1 MNVHN
6 EVMDPE
12 RTGLGEPQPVQM
24 ISPSG
29 ERLSPNGYELDTL
42 EITELMTMYRSM
54 VLLRRFDQKATALQR
69 QGELGL
75 WPPCLG
81 QEAAQVGLARAL
93 RPQDFV
99 FPSYREHGVALAR
112 GLRPRDL
119 LRIFRGVSH
128 GGWDP
133 AAHNM
138 STYEIVIGAQ
148 TLHAT
153 GWAMGRKFQGL
164 TATGDPDQD
173 AVAVACFGDGAT
185 SQGDVSEA
193 LTFAASFEA
202 PVLFFCQNNH
212 WAISEPVRLQTRRS
226 IADRPWGFGI
236 PSMRVDGN
244 DVLAVLA
251 ATRAAVERAADGGG
265 PTFIEAVTYRMG
277 PHTTADDPTRYRDD
291 AELAAWKARDPLTR
305 VEAHLRTLD
314 VDVDAVLA
322 QAQAE
327 ADELAAEVRRALE
340 ALEEDGADRL
350 FDEIYAE
357 PHQELERQRRE
368 HALYLQQFDDEEAGA

>member
-42 EITELMTMYRSM
+42 EITDLMTMYRSM
-54 VLLRRFDQKATALQR
+54 VLLRRFDQEATALQR

-212 WAISEPVRLQTRRS
+212 WAISEPTALQTRVPLSR
-226 IADRPWGFGI
+226 RGEGFGI
-236 PSMRVDGN
+236 PGIRVDGN
-244 DVLAVLA
+244 DVLACY
-251 ATRAAVERAADGGG
+251 AVVREALERIRSGEG
-265 PTFIEAVTYRMG
+265 PMLIEAETYRMG
-277 PHTTADDPTRYRDD
+277 AHTTADDPTRYRS
-291 AELAAWKARDPLTR
+291 AEEVERWRQRDPIQR
-305 VEAHLRTLD
+305 VRTYLETSCGVSREQFD
-314 VDVDAVLA
+314 EVETD
-322 QAQAE
+322 
-327 ADELAAEVRRALE
+327 ADEWATTVRRDCLE
-340 ALEEDGADRL
+340 LPDPEPDAF
-350 FDEIYAE
+350 FDHVYAE
-357 PHQELERQRRE
+357 PHPLVEEERRGYAEYLELLHQGDAR
-368 HALYLQQFDDEEAGA
+368 